1 MSDHAEYTLHLHGAL
16 KSVGMNGMRNA
27 ELKQKTITGKS
38 ASKVPVQYPF
48 NPNSACPGAL
58 ETDREFRNPHSRGF
72 TLLEV
77 LIATAIMAGIVT
89 VIYTSFFTA
98 SRNVEQ
104 AENMR
109 DTSDLVRTLIS
120 KISNDVANAYVNP
133 AMDPLTVFYGKK
145 VQPDMGSDTTR
156 YDELYLT
163 TLANSR
169 RPGTKETDLWEVGY
183 YFKQKPDGKGYV
195 MMRREKREL
204 TKDVPALEGG
214 IEYELTDKVER
225 FQFQYYNGFSWVD
238 EWPRS
243 NFMLP
248 KVVQISLLLD
258 DGSAYT
264 MKVDVDRGR

>member
-1 MSDHAEYTLHLHGAL
+1 MSSIADLE
-16 KSVGMNGMRNA
+16 S
-27 ELKQKTITGKS
+27 GKCKI
-38 ASKVPVQYPF
+38 ANWKPKIG
-48 NPNSACPGAL
+48 N
-58 ETDREFRNPHSRGF
+58 HRGF

-77 LIATAIMAGIVT
+77 LIATAIMAGIMT

-104 AENMR
+104 AEEIR
-109 DTSDLVRTLIS
+109 DSSDLVRTLVS
-120 KISNDVANAYVNP
+120 KIAIDIANAYVNP
-133 AMDPLTVFYGKK
+133 GMDPLTVFQGKK
-145 VQPDMGSDTTR
+145 VQPTDTGKDQTIR

-163 TLANSR
+163 TLTNWR

-183 YFKQKPDGKGYV
+183 YFKQKPDGSGYV

-214 IEYELTDKVER
+214 IEYAMTDKVESL
-225 FQFQYYNGFSWVD
+225 QFRYYNGSSWVD

-243 NFMLP
+243 NAMLP
-248 KVVQISLLLD
+248 KAVQISLLLN

-264 MKVDVDRGR
+264 MKVDVELGR